1 MNEYMVIYV
10 DYKTDKS
17 KARYVLASS
26 EKEAIRKVKLLVNY
40 WRIVDVIL
48 VKENVQ
54 W

>member
-17 KARYVLASS
+17 KAIYVVASS

-54 W
+54 

>member
-17 KARYVLASS
+17 MARHVIASS

-40 WRIVDVIL
+40 WRIVDVVL
-48 VKENVQ
+48 VRENIKL
-54 W
+54 